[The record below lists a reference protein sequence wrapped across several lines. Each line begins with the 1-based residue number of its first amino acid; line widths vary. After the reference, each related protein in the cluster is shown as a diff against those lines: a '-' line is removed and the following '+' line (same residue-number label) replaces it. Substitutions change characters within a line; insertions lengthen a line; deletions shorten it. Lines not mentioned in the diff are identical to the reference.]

1 MPNQKWL
8 RSSCCT
14 HRKSLGFPPTHGSY
28 ISCIYLL
35 YDFFTH
41 EKDFRLIRG
50 GSKQLKTCISNLGS
64 EMWSPYLLDTDTRG
78 GWSSQSLR
86 LLNGN
91 KWTHSQ
97 TASRFLGMAV
107 PLDGSLACLS
117 PLAASCLTGSEM
129 FFNALVA
136 RMDCGIHL
144 LLSCLVKH
152 CVVEMEDQT
161 ITVRNSSSLH
171 KAVR

>member
-8 RSSCCT
+8 QSSCCT
-14 HRKSLGFPPTHGSY
+14 HPKSLGFPPTHGSY

-35 YDFFTH
+35 YGFFTH

-117 PLAASCLTGSEM
+117 PLVASCLCRGTWSWLYRPWL
-129 FFNALVA
+129 FQYAFLLFLPSDSWA
-136 RMDCGIHL
+136 RI
-144 LLSCLVKH
+144 
-152 CVVEMEDQT
+152 
-161 ITVRNSSSLH
+161 SSLGSGH
-171 KAVR
+171 RTPFP